1 MRVPVI
7 RIGLLTAIMA
17 VTAASLPAHQPD
29 ALLFDMPHEKV
40 KALNFEAKL
49 VSGERVRLSDHA
61 GKVVFLNFWATW
73 CAPCLAELPSMDRLN
88 RKMADKPFIILAI
101 NLRETPAQVAQFA
114 KKLPMSFSYVL
125 DPQGKIST
133 DYGVNGIPLTYII
146 SPKGDVLARAI
157 GPREWDGEDAM
168 DFFAHLM
175 EEVQPGGPAAGSTAS
190 PQPRGSS
197 PASAAPLASAGSDS

>member
-1 MRVPVI
+1 MRVPGVW
-7 RIGLLTAIMA
+7 IGLLTAIMG
-17 VTAASLPAHQPD
+17 VTAPSLFAHQPD
-29 ALLFDMPHEKV
+29 ALLFDMPHERV

-49 VSGERVRLSDHA
+49 SGGERVRLSDHA

-88 RKMADKPFIILAI
+88 RKMAGKPFIILAI

-146 SPKGDVLARAI
+146 SPEGDVLARAI

-175 EEVQPGGPAAGSTAS
+175 EKLPQSLPARSAAPS
-190 PQPRGSS
+190 QPRGSS
-197 PASAAPLASAGSDS
+197 PGPAVALAPSGSDS